1 MGGNK
6 EWCSCLVFCCGVSL
20 GHWGV
25 VMVRAGAKSSHNLTL
40 CDEVM
45 SMQ

>member
-1 MGGNK
+1 MVHL
-6 EWCSCLVFCCGVSL
+6 SCFLLRRFFGALEVLIVK
-20 GHWGV
+20 V
-25 VMVRAGAKSSHNLTL
+25 VMVRAGANYSHNLTL